1 MGDGRFSDDWKVL
14 MGLGVVRVTHGV
26 NSLTQDSAWT
36 GKGKNVYGQ
45 MTKAS
50 LRHEK
55 SGW

>member
-1 MGDGRFSDDWKVL
+1 